1 MTFFSKSAAFRKKSI
16 PAPIMIL
23 DADHL
28 MPKVQIG
35 HSAVLTGVP
44 LPGSTQPNADDA
56 PVNPPSPSAS
66 DNLSSISGT
75 TLARALIGS
84 SFVLSSCERRSSRH
98 RNGVVRQDSATLP
111 RGSFFLSDSESSSP
125 APPVPPVPAV
135 LVSLPDPNSSV
146 IKSASTDSEYPMSD
160 SHITSPATINS
171 VVPQRISRIQE
182 IPSPISSSTN
192 APPPVTPDMTPHRTA
207 GPFPSR
213 TPGTKDAVFDVPK
226 TALPINSQEITQH
239 SSQEGS
245 PFLLGHSLDEFD
257 FLPPEPLVMVASPD
271 SDSSASY
278 IAPIAP
284 LPKRLDSNR
293 GQRKRRIGGSGLIRN
308 CCMMSSFSLQV

>member
-1 MTFFSKSAAFRKKSI
+1 MI
-16 PAPIMIL
+16 P

-28 MPKVQIG
+28 MSNVQIG
-35 HSAVLTGVP
+35 HSAVPTEVP
-44 LPGSTQPNADDA
+44 PPEPTQPDADGA
-56 PVNPPSPSAS
+56 PVNQPSPSVS

-84 SFVLSSCERRSSRH
+84 SFVLSSYERRSSRH
-98 RNGVVRQDSATLP
+98 RSGVVRQDSATLP
-111 RGSFFLSDSESSSP
+111 RGSFFLSDSGSSSP

-135 LVSLPDPNSSV
+135 LVSPPDPNTSAMMSG
-146 IKSASTDSEYPMSD
+146 ASTDSEYPMSD
-160 SHITSPATINS
+160 AYITSPEMTSS
-171 VVPQRISRIQE
+171 VKPRRISQIQE
-182 IPSPISSSTN
+182 ISSPTSSSTM
-192 APPPVTPDMTPHRTA
+192 APPPVVPDITPHRKA

-213 TPGTKDAVFDVPK
+213 TRGTKNAVFDGPK
-226 TALPINSQEITQH
+226 TAFPINSQETTQH

-245 PFLLGHSLDEFD
+245 SFLLSHSLDEFD

-278 IAPIAP
+278 IAP
-284 LPKRLDSNR
+284 LPKRIDSNR
-293 GQRKRRIGGSGLIRN
+293 VQRKRRIGGSSLIRN